1 MWLTDE
7 VMCRYCQSEEETVEY
22 TLCQCDRLANVRFFI
37 QDNNKPFAI
46 EIIEVTGEYNL
57 EIRRRQQ

>member
-1 MWLTDE
+1 
-7 VMCRYCQSEEETVEY
+7 MCRYCQSEEETVEY